1 MAVKVLICCASGAG
15 TSMMMKLTVE
25 KAAKALGIQANVAH
39 SPIAEGKSAARSYDL
54 VITTAN
60 FVKMFDAA
68 AKAGVKVAA
77 MKSPV
82 NVKEAEAILKDNG
95 FAE

>member
-1 MAVKVLICCASGAG
+1 MVKVLICCASGAG
-15 TSMMMKLTVE
+15 TSMMMKLTFE
-25 KAAKALGIQANVAH
+25 KAAKSLGIQASVAH
-39 SPIAEGKSAARSYDL
+39 SPISEGKSAARNYDL
-54 VITTAN
+54 VVTTAN
-60 FVKMFDAA
+60 FVKMFDSA

-82 NVKEAEAILKDNG
+82 NVKEAEQIFKTNG